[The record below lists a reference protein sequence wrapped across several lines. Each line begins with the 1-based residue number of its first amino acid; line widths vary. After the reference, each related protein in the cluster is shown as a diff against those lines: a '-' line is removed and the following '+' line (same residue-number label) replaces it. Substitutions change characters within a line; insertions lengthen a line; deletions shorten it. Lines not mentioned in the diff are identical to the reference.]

1 MQNNQLAL
9 TFRYLRREIQAA
21 NRLALRFGERGDVAP
36 DTPTNPDTPQQPENR
51 HITIGMDFYAPTSSA
66 SSLNAC
72 LSANHFARPLA
83 FDYVAHDVDVIK
95 ISSCLNVQSELLLLL
110 DNSHSIRWQNAP
122 ELSGCLKTP
131 IAHAIE
137 LSQSSLTHWQTSE
150 KQHGC
155 ADVAI
160 SEMAR
165 QSNCADTSITGSGS
179 LKNCTAWAY
188 AGGAVKSCQRT
199 NVGVAPQTPCEWYPI
214 ILPPPESDNKRPC
227 GEKPASN
234 SLPLNLSRHKVPY
247 DPRMLP
253 LPLSCNRDFK
263 QIPPLVTYMIVNKIS
278 AKSGDLV
285 LNLLSASAKA
295 DMNGYC
301 WLCDVALP
309 PDDFNALKMQQ
320 NAGQETVIELQI
332 NQDVFVFM
340 AENVSDNRQ
349 FAQRSYTIS
358 GRSLTAK
365 LGADYALN
373 RGGVIEQDLYASQ
386 IAQQQL
392 ANTGFTV
399 EWNAVDWLIPS
410 GTYTLTDKTPIA
422 VLQDLATAC
431 GAFVYSH
438 PAERKLFVLP
448 RWRVAAWNVAT
459 ASPALTV
466 PSNVIVQISGS
477 ASVQTQCH
485 GVMIIGTSQ
494 NAKGANVRRSGTDG
508 LPEASS
514 KSHAAYTDYMV
525 CEAAAIAA
533 LSDTG
538 THKTETVTLPV
549 AHKYNLPI
557 AEIGRVWQ
565 FVENGNAWNAVI
577 QGVSIRVAVEKDVP
591 VVKQTVTAD
600 RYLGT

>member
-9 TFRYLRREIQAA
+9 TFRYVRREIQAV
-21 NRLALRFGERGDVAP
+21 NRLPLMFGKDVDVAP
-36 DTPTNPDTPQQPENR
+36 DTPTKPNKPMQPENR
-51 HITIGMDFYAPTSSA
+51 HITIGMDFYAQTSSTG
-66 SSLNAC
+66 SMNIC
-72 LSANHFARPLA
+72 LAANHFARPLA
-83 FDYVAHDVDVIK
+83 FEFAVHDVDVIE
-95 ISSCLNVQSELLLLL
+95 ISGCLNVQSEDWARL
-110 DNSHSIRWQNAP
+110 DNQFGIVYRRP
-122 ELSGCLKTP
+122 LGLSSCLKTP

-137 LSQSSLTHWQTSE
+137 LSQMSLTHWQKTE
-150 KQHGC
+150 KRHGC
-155 ADVAI
+155 GSVQI

-165 QSNCADTSITGSGS
+165 KSNCADAQITGSGN
-179 LKNCTAWAY
+179 LKSDTSWEY
-188 AGGAVKSCQRT
+188 VGGSVKSCQRT
-199 NVGVAPQTPCEWYPI
+199 NIGVAPQAPCEWYPI
-214 ILPPPESDNKRPC
+214 ILPPPENDNKRPC
-227 GEKPASN
+227 GEKPSSN
-234 SLPLNLSRHKVPY
+234 SLPFTLSRHKVPY

-278 AKSGDLV
+278 AKSGDLP
-285 LNLLSASAKA
+285 LNLLSANAKA
-295 DMNGYC
+295 DMSGYC
-301 WLCDVALP
+301 WLCEIALP
-309 PDDFNALKMQQ
+309 PDNFNALKMQQ
-320 NAGQETVIELQI
+320 NSGSETVIELHI
-332 NQDVFVFM
+332 NDDVFVFM

-365 LGADYALN
+365 LGADYATN
-373 RGGVIEQDLYASQ
+373 RAGVIMQDLYASQ

-392 ANTGFTV
+392 ADTGFTLD
-399 EWNAVDWLIPS
+399 WNAVDWLIPS
-410 GTYTLTDKTPIA
+410 NTYTLTDKTPIA
-422 VLQDLATAC
+422 VIQDLAEAC

-448 RWRVAAWNVAT
+448 RWRVSAWNVAT

-466 PSNVIVQISGS
+466 PSNVILQISGS
-477 ASVQTQCH
+477 ASVQTQCN
-485 GVMIIGTSQ
+485 GVMIIGTST

-508 LPEASS
+508 LPEASA
-514 KSHAAYTDYMV
+514 KSHAVYTDYTV

-549 AHKYNLPI
+549 AKKYNLPI
-557 AEIGRVWQ
+557 AEMGRVWQ
-565 FVENGNAWNAVI
+565 FVENGNAWNAVV